1 MQTFFYFYSTLIYQ
15 NKNFAMKLINRFF
28 LFMIFLFVLQ
38 TGPVF
43 AQMAAANLAA
53 HGVLALIGGNH
64 EKRQEKIID
73 KSSTQEKI
81 SGLNVTVLR
90 VKESEI
96 KSKAKKNII
105 ALQNRLTQYNTQYKN
120 NEPVIVPKKD
130 SDLIAIE
137 DIDENWPTE
146 DYTSELKAY
155 KRYTFQQNQKLA
167 AAHVDS
173 LKAHPSVFIKK
184 DSTSKN

>member
-1 MQTFFYFYSTLIYQ
+1 
-15 NKNFAMKLINRFF
+15 MKLISRFF
-28 LFMIFLFVLQ
+28 LFMIFLGVLQ
-38 TGPVF
+38 TGNVF
-43 AQMAAANLAA
+43 AQLAGANLAA

-64 EKRQEKIID
+64 EKKQEKIID

-96 KSKAKKNII
+96 KSKAKNHII

-120 NEPVIVPKKD
+120 NQPLTVPKKD
-130 SDLIAIE
+130 SDLIAIQ

-146 DYTSELKAY
+146 DYSSELRAY
-155 KRYTFQQNQKLA
+155 KRYASQQNQKMPA
-167 AAHVDS
+167 TPVDS
-173 LKAHPSVFIKK
+173 LKANHSLFVKK
-184 DSTSKN
+184 DSAAKN